1 MAHCLVVGGGFIG
14 AHCADRLVATGHRV
28 TVFSRSFNEWLARP
42 DHPEGVEL
50 VQGIISAD
58 GSLRELIAE
67 ADLVVYVAGSSTPSA
82 SEADPGGSIERA
94 VVPATAV
101 LDHARATGVKR
112 VILASSGG
120 GVYGEVKQV
129 PTPEDHPTEPI
140 NVHGINALTIE
151 RYAAFFAR
159 AYGLEPVILRY
170 SNPYGPAQ
178 PIRQG
183 QGVIAAWCNALAKGE
198 PLVVFGDTGVRRDF
212 VYVADAADATVR
224 AAFEADPGIYN
235 VGAGSSVSLADVLTT
250 ITEVSGEVPALDER
264 AGRPVDVRVT
274 QLDSSRLEQQVGWR
288 ATTSLREGISAQ
300 WAWAR
305 THEQDGRITA

>member
-120 GVYGEVKQV
+120 GVYGEVSRSPRRRTTQ
-129 PTPEDHPTEPI
+129 PSRSTCTGSTP
-140 NVHGINALTIE
+140 
-151 RYAAFFAR
+151 
-159 AYGLEPVILRY
+159 
-170 SNPYGPAQ
+170 
-178 PIRQG
+178 
-183 QGVIAAWCNALAKGE
+183 
-198 PLVVFGDTGVRRDF
+198 
-212 VYVADAADATVR
+212 
-224 AAFEADPGIYN
+224 
-235 VGAGSSVSLADVLTT
+235 
-250 ITEVSGEVPALDER
+250 
-264 AGRPVDVRVT
+264 
-274 QLDSSRLEQQVGWR
+274 
-288 ATTSLREGISAQ
+288 
-300 WAWAR
+300 
-305 THEQDGRITA
+305 